1 MKAKAPMSSRLVLG
15 AIAGFVATAPMTLVM
30 HRMHRRL
37 GRKKRYPLPPREI
50 VETVAPALEGEPA
63 RSTTLAAHFAYGA
76 LSGAALAAIDPKP
89 TIKSG
94 IAGGIGV
101 WAASYFGWI
110 PAFGILKPASR
121 HPGDRNKLMILAH
134 IMWGT
139 AFALTQRN
147 LLKSRAAFGEGPL
160 KDAARA

>member
-1 MKAKAPMSSRLVLG
+1 MKTKAPLSSRLVYG
-15 AIAGFVATAPMTLVM
+15 AIAGFVATAPMTAVM
-30 HRMHRRL
+30 YRMHRRL

-50 VETVAPALEGEPA
+50 VETVAPAVEGEPA
-63 RSTTLAAHFAYGA
+63 TSTTLVAHFAYGA
-76 LSGAALAAIDPKP
+76 LSGAALASIDRKP
-89 TIKSG
+89 TIRSG

-134 IMWGT
+134 VMWGG

-147 LLKSRAAFGEGPL
+147 LLKSRRAFDEGPL
-160 KDAARA
+160 KDVATS

>member
-1 MKAKAPMSSRLVLG
+1 MKTKAPLSSRLIYG
-15 AIAGFVATAPMTLVM
+15 AIAGFVATAPMTAVM

-37 GRKKRYPLPPREI
+37 GRRKRYPLPPREI
-50 VETVAPALEGEPA
+50 VETVAPAIEGEA
-63 RSTTLAAHFAYGA
+63 AKSTTLAAHFAYGA
-76 LSGAALAAIDPKP
+76 LSGAALAAIDRKP

-110 PAFGILKPASR
+110 PALGILKPASR
-121 HPGDRNKLMILAH
+121 HPGERNKLMILAH
-134 IMWGT
+134 IMWGS

-147 LLKSRAAFGEGPL
+147 LLNSRKAFGEGPL
-160 KDAARA
+160 KDSTA